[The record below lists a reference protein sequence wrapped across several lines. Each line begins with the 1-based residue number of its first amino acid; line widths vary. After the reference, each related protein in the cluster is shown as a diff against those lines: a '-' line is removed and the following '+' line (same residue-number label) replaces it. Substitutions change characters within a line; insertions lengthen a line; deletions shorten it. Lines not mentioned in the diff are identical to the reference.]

1 MDINSTPTPSN
12 EVNTPDNPQVD
23 PPEYLTCYHEYPP
36 EGHIPHSK
44 FILTHYTTNHGTCL
58 SLHPIP
64 HRDHIHY
71 RYLVNKLSNTY
82 NRCRAC
88 VKMHKDE
95 EGRRPLSHQGLPKEK
110 LHPCALRAQGMVVA
124 PVG

>member
-44 FILTHYTTNHGTCL
+44 FILTH
-58 SLHPIP
+58 
-64 HRDHIHY
+64 
-71 RYLVNKLSNTY
+71 
-82 NRCRAC
+82 
-88 VKMHKDE
+88 
-95 EGRRPLSHQGLPKEK
+95 
-110 LHPCALRAQGMVVA
+110 
-124 PVG
+124 